1 MTDQQLLRE
10 LYAGLEVVKSA
21 QSEINRRLGLIEK
34 KLDEEEDAADAS
46 FSEWFKWIVQTLG
59 QIVLVTVVV
68 GLGAKFGVEIK
79 W

>member
-10 LYAGLEVVKSA
+10 LYAGLEVVKSV

-46 FSEWFKWIVQTLG
+46 FSEWLKWIVQTIG